1 MNHGVVLV
9 TGGSKRIGREICIRL
24 SRNGYNVIIH
34 YRNSSKEAEETA
46 RIINSDGGNAIV
58 CQADLS
64 EISSARNLISKAI
77 EEFGYIDAIVNNASV
92 FLHDDISTV
101 SSNSWDKHMQI
112 NAKVPLML
120 IKEMY
125 GSLDEARQ
133 GNVVNI
139 LDQKLHNPNP
149 DYLSYTTSKYAMLGL
164 TDTLARSL
172 APKVRVNAVSPGHTL
187 ASDLQTNE
195 GFQRA
200 QSSSPLGY
208 GPDPEDIADAV
219 CYLMGAKSVTGQV
232 IYVDSGERFL
242 SRTRDVVFET
252 E

>member
-34 YRNSSKEAEETA
+34 YRNSSKQAEETA

-125 GSLDEARQ
+125 GSLDEGRQ

>member
-64 EISSARNLISKAI
+64 EISSAKNLISKAI

-125 GSLDEARQ
+125 GSLDEGRQ

>member
-1 MNHGVVLV
+1 MDHGVVLV

-125 GSLDEARQ
+125 GSLDEGRQ

>member
-46 RIINSDGGNAIV
+46 RVINSDGGNAIV

-64 EISSARNLISKAI
+64 EISSAKNLISKAI

-125 GSLDEARQ
+125 GSLDEGRQ